1 MDKYTSKDMKIGECL
16 KHFNPCESELIYC
29 YVVGQEEGA
38 QWFTCINPCTV
49 DGVELTKRDLI
60 LFDRN
65 RGVVC
70 GVFKPIE
77 STSNNKP
84 TNTDATLGA

>member
-1 MDKYTSKDMKIGECL
+1 MDRLTSEMTIGECL
-16 KHFNPCESELIYC
+16 KHFDATDEYAPYMFT
-29 YVVGQEEGA
+29 VGQEDGA
-38 QWFTCINPCTV
+38 QWFTCIEPCTV
-49 DGVELTKRDLI
+49 DGVELNEQDLI

-65 RGVVC
+65 RGVVS

-77 STSNNKP
+77 RTSNNKP

>member
-1 MDKYTSKDMKIGECL
+1 MDKLTSNMTIGECL
-16 KHFNPCESELIYC
+16 KHFDVIDEYAPYMF
-29 YVVGQEEGA
+29 VVGQEEGA
-38 QWFTCINPCTV
+38 QWFTCIEPCTV

-65 RGVVC
+65 CGVVC

>member
-1 MDKYTSKDMKIGECL
+1 MDKLTSNMTIGECL
-16 KHFNPCESELIYC
+16 KHFDVIDGYAPYMF
-29 YVVGQEEGA
+29 VVGGGEEGA
-38 QWFTCINPCTV
+38 QWFNCIEPCTV
-49 DGVELTKRDLI
+49 DGVELNEQDLI

-65 RGVVC
+65 RGLVC

-77 STSNNKP
+77 RTSNNKP